1 MKRALNYLGFLG
13 FLGLLGLFTG
23 NPSFYGFFNFF
34 GLWGLSNHLSKQ
46 KSDELLISNVAK
58 AGLNAFVV
66 SMVGLS
72 LTIAVLSIFKT
83 LEAAAISI
91 TGVFTAQLLV
101 FIFSF
106 SRYEKRGN
114 L

>member
-1 MKRALNYLGFLG
+1 MKRRLMYLGFLG

-23 NPSFYGFFNFF
+23 NPGFYGFFNFF
-34 GLWGLSNHLSKQ
+34 GFWGLSNRKQ
-46 KSDELLISNVAK
+46 KNDELLKSNTAR
-58 AGLNAFVV
+58 AGLNAFVASLV
-66 SMVGLS
+66 AVS

-91 TGVFTAQLLV
+91 AGVFTAQLLV

-106 SRYEKRGN
+106 SHYEKRGN
-114 L
+114 V

>member
-1 MKRALNYLGFLG
+1 MKSKLRYFGFLG

-23 NPSFYGFFNFF
+23 NPGFYGLFNFF
-34 GLWGLSNHLSKQ
+34 GFWGLSNRRQ
-46 KSDELLISNVAK
+46 KSDELLKSNTAR
-58 AGLNAFVV
+58 AGLNAFVASLV
-66 SMVGLS
+66 AVS
-72 LTIAVLSIFKT
+72 LTIAVLSVFKT

-91 TGVFTAQLLV
+91 AGVFTAQLLT

-106 SRYEKRGN
+106 NYYEKRGN